1 MSDALRHFYRWQ
13 ADWFVYLAM
22 LAFMLGLIAAAA
34 LGFVVKLFP
43 WLLVLV
49 IVLLIISLF
58 TRLPEL
64 LYLAFLLLGLLW
76 GGIAAAQVASF
87 SIPADEA
94 VFFEGRVVEIS
105 SREENYFSQLAEY
118 QNDGYSFVLQGKES
132 RGWRGRI
139 MVIASPVQ
147 PELGDRMQVSAL
159 IAASS
164 TFIETVLGIKYKEH
178 DEGNIYKGGPSYY
191 MKNGLG
197 LKKLGA
203 LYAIIVLIAYIG
215 GFLGIQSNTI
225 VKSFDSIVSVPT
237 IVIATIICLFTAVV
251 IFGGVSKIV
260 NVTNKLVPTM
270 TILYVGIALIIVL
283 KNFSLFPTVLLSIFK
298 EAFHLESFF
307 SAFLPT
313 MIVGIQ
319 RGIFSNEAGLG
330 TGSLAS
336 STTSDTDAVRN
347 GFIQVVGIYITTL
360 LICTSTAFVILTS
373 NYNTI
378 NFHDING
385 IEITQ
390 YAFTYHL
397 GNLGNYIVFGSII
410 LFSFSTILTGY
421 YYGESCLK
429 YFFHN
434 LHPRLLFLLKM
445 SAILVIFLGCF
456 LSPTI
461 LWNLVDI
468 FVAFLAIINMPIL
481 YFLLQDVID
490 ICNDYR
496 KRL

>member
-1 MSDALRHFYRWQ
+1 MIILLNKFCWAIATAL
-13 ADWFVYLAM
+13 
-22 LAFMLGLIAAAA
+22 
-34 LGFVVKLFP
+34 
-43 WLLVLV
+43 
-49 IVLLIISLF
+49 IVLLGIYFTWKLKGIQFNVRAMIESFKKKKGDKNGISPVSSLMMV
-58 TRLPEL
+58 
-64 LYLAFLLLGLLW
+64 LA
-76 GGIAAAQVASF
+76 
-87 SIPADEA
+87 
-94 VFFEGRVVEIS
+94 
-105 SREENYFSQLAEY
+105 
-118 QNDGYSFVLQGKES
+118 
-132 RGWRGRI
+132 GRI
-139 MVIASPVQ
+139 GVGSIAGVALAIYIGGVGSVFWMWVIAF
-147 PELGDRMQVSAL
+147 

-197 LKKLGA
+197 LKKLGS
-203 LYAIIVLIAYIG
+203 LYAVIVLIAYIG

-225 VKSFDSIVSVPT
+225 VKSFDSIFSAPT
-237 IVIATIICLFTAVV
+237 IVIAAIICLFTAIV

-283 KNFSLFPTVLLSIFK
+283 KNISLFPTVLLSIFK
-298 EAFHLESFF
+298 DSFHIKSFF

-336 STTSDTDAVRN
+336 STTSDSDAVRN
-347 GFIQVVGIYITTL
+347 GFVQVVGIYITTL

-378 NFHDING
+378 SFHDING

-429 YFFHN
+429 YFFSK
-434 LHPRLLFLLKM
+434 LHPRLLFLLKT
-445 SAILVIFLGCF
+445 SAISVVFLGCF

-468 FVAFLAIINMPIL
+468 FVAFLAMINMPIL

-490 ICNDYR
+490 ICDDYR
-496 KRL
+496 KKL

>member
-1 MSDALRHFYRWQ
+1 MMILLNKFFWAIATAL
-13 ADWFVYLAM
+13 
-22 LAFMLGLIAAAA
+22 
-34 LGFVVKLFP
+34 
-43 WLLVLV
+43 
-49 IVLLIISLF
+49 IVLLGIYF
-58 TRLPEL
+58 TWKLK
-64 LYLAFLLLGLLW
+64 
-76 GGIAAAQVASF
+76 GIQF
-87 SIPADEA
+87 NIPAMIQSFKHKKGDSK
-94 VFFEGRVVEIS
+94 GIS
-105 SREENYFSQLAEY
+105 PVSSLMMVLA
-118 QNDGYSFVLQGKES
+118 
-132 RGWRGRI
+132 GRI
-139 MVIASPVQ
+139 GVGSIAGVALAIYIGGVGSIFWMWVI
-147 PELGDRMQVSAL
+147 AL

>member
-1 MSDALRHFYRWQ
+1 MILLNKFFLAIATAL
-13 ADWFVYLAM
+13 
-22 LAFMLGLIAAAA
+22 
-34 LGFVVKLFP
+34 
-43 WLLVLV
+43 
-49 IVLLIISLF
+49 IVLLGIYF
-58 TRLPEL
+58 TWKLK
-64 LYLAFLLLGLLW
+64 
-76 GGIAAAQVASF
+76 GIQF
-87 SIPADEA
+87 NIPAIIQSFKHKKGDIK
-94 VFFEGRVVEIS
+94 GIS
-105 SREENYFSQLAEY
+105 PVSSLMMVLA
-118 QNDGYSFVLQGKES
+118 
-132 RGWRGRI
+132 GRI
-139 MVIASPVQ
+139 GVGSIAGVALAIYIGGVGSIFWMWVI
-147 PELGDRMQVSAL
+147 AL

>member
-1 MSDALRHFYRWQ
+1 MMILLNKFFLAIATAL
-13 ADWFVYLAM
+13 
-22 LAFMLGLIAAAA
+22 
-34 LGFVVKLFP
+34 
-43 WLLVLV
+43 
-49 IVLLIISLF
+49 IVLLGIYF
-58 TRLPEL
+58 TWKLK
-64 LYLAFLLLGLLW
+64 
-76 GGIAAAQVASF
+76 GIQF
-87 SIPADEA
+87 NIPAIIQSFKHKKGDSK
-94 VFFEGRVVEIS
+94 GIS
-105 SREENYFSQLAEY
+105 PVSSLMMVLA
-118 QNDGYSFVLQGKES
+118 
-132 RGWRGRI
+132 GRI
-139 MVIASPVQ
+139 GVGSIAGVALAIYIGGVGSIFWMWVI
-147 PELGDRMQVSAL
+147 AL

>member
-1 MSDALRHFYRWQ
+1 MILLNKFFLAIATAL
-13 ADWFVYLAM
+13 
-22 LAFMLGLIAAAA
+22 
-34 LGFVVKLFP
+34 
-43 WLLVLV
+43 
-49 IVLLIISLF
+49 IVLLGIYF
-58 TRLPEL
+58 TWKLK
-64 LYLAFLLLGLLW
+64 
-76 GGIAAAQVASF
+76 GIQF
-87 SIPADEA
+87 NIPAIIQSFKHKKGDSK
-94 VFFEGRVVEIS
+94 GIS
-105 SREENYFSQLAEY
+105 PVSSLMMVLA
-118 QNDGYSFVLQGKES
+118 
-132 RGWRGRI
+132 GRI
-139 MVIASPVQ
+139 GVGSIAGVALAIYIGGVGSIFWMWVI
-147 PELGDRMQVSAL
+147 AL